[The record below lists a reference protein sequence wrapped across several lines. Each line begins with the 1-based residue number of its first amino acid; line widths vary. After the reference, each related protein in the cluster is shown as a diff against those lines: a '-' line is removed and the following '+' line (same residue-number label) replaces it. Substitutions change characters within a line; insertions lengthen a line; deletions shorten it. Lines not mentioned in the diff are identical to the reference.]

1 MQEDSHSGYQKV
13 QSLLRYGAELAFSLD
28 DHDLG
33 HGVIDLCRTSRQEIE
48 TIGLKNGMTKVP
60 IDSYEG
66 MLLYRIMPEI
76 ARRLIAASGAALLL
90 MRGERPGADITN
102 IPEDILRRQ
111 AGMRLAKSSFGIISE
126 KVRDRFD
133 PEFRGSSTFYAN
145 EAISVDVRSGNIL
158 EVALN
163 RVAPAPAR
171 PSDSDSIA
179 QVIHSWARK
188 NDFIQENAT
197 WTPDLPYYCSDMD
210 NVLTLPE
217 EDQPLDIYP

>member
-1 MQEDSHSGYQKV
+1 MQEDGHAGYQQV
-13 QSLLRYGAELAFSLD
+13 QSLLRHGAELAFDLD

-33 HGVIDLCRTSRQEIE
+33 HGIIDLCRTSRKEIE
-48 TIGLKNGMTKVP
+48 TIGLKNGMTEVP
-60 IDSYEG
+60 VDSYEG

-76 ARRLIAASGAALLL
+76 ARRLFAGSGANLLL
-90 MRGERPGADITN
+90 MRAERPGADITN

-111 AGMRLAKSSFGIISE
+111 TGMCLAKSRFGIISE

-133 PEFRGSSTFYAN
+133 PDFCNTSTFYAN

-163 RVAPAPAR
+163 RVAPAPAC

-179 QVIHSWARK
+179 QAIHFWARK
-188 NDFIQENAT
+188 TGFIQENAT
-197 WTPDLPYYCSDMD
+197 WTPDLPYYCSDVD
-210 NVLTLPE
+210 NIVTPPE
-217 EDQPLDIYP
+217 DDQPVDICP